1 MPKIIPDL
9 HNRIL
14 DAASNLFSSIGYA
27 NTDMKTLSK
36 DLCIS
41 VGTLYNY
48 FPSKPDLFL
57 AVTLRWRLELI
68 ATFREIATGPLSARE
83 KLSMIMRTMLSN
95 GERFTGI
102 WKEFMDSQ
110 PTDLKSSA
118 AWAQHHKLDE
128 SEQSFFENVRSLARE
143 VLARNPQAQPLIE
156 DPQNRFVMM
165 LFMPLVNLVMRYPG
179 EAEDN
184 MTFLNNW
191 INFLFPEEE
200 KNEI

>member
-14 DAASNLFSSIGYA
+14 DAAANLFSSIGYA
-27 NTDMKTLSK
+27 STDMKTLSK
-36 DLCIS
+36 DLGIS

-57 AVTLRWRLELI
+57 SVTLRWRSELI
-68 ATFREIATGPLSARE
+68 VTFRSIATGPLSARE
-83 KLSMIMRTMLSN
+83 KISMIMRTMLEN
-95 GERFTGI
+95 GESFTGI

-110 PTDLKSSA
+110 PTDLKSNP
-118 AWAQHHKLDE
+118 AWAQHHRLDDG
-128 SEQSFFENVRSLARE
+128 EQRFFEDVRGLLRE
-143 VLARNPQAQPLIE
+143 VLAGNPQALPLIE

-200 KNEI
+200 KSEN

>member
-14 DAASNLFSSIGYA
+14 DAAANLFSSIGYA
-27 NTDMKTLSK
+27 STDMKTLSR
-36 DLCIS
+36 DLGIS

-57 AVTLRWRLELI
+57 AVTLRWRSELI
-68 ATFREIATGPLSARE
+68 VSFTNIATGPLSARE
-83 KLSMIMRTMLSN
+83 KISMIMRTMLRN
-95 GERFTGI
+95 GESFTGI

-118 AWAQHHKLDE
+118 AWAQHHNLDAG
-128 SEQSFFENVRSLARE
+128 EQHFFETVRGLLRE
-143 VLARNPQAQPLIE
+143 VLANNPQAQALIE

-179 EAEDN
+179 EAKDN

-191 INFLFPEEE
+191 ITFLFPEEE
-200 KNEI
+200 KNAM